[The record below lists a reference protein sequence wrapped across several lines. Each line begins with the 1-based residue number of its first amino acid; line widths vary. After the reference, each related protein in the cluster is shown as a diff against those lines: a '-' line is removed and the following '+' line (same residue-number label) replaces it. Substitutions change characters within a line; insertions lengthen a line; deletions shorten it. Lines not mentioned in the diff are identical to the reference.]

1 MLCFKKYSPVAAIC
15 CFFIIGG
22 FILSGCS
29 KNFLDR
35 QPLGEYTSG
44 DYPYPSGGGPY
55 DQYIFAAYSSLRD
68 YKVTDY
74 AFVGAVSIRS
84 DDADKGSSLFDG
96 VSYGL
101 GGADNF
107 PVSPTAQFA
116 NELWTAYY
124 GDLIYKCNIVLQQ
137 VAQDSSGTAESVKA
151 SAMGEAR
158 FLRGYAYFTLV
169 RLFGNIPIIDTVL
182 DIKNTVVPQSDPATV
197 YAFIEQDLQ
206 YAAANLPV
214 SYDPKFIGR
223 VTKGAANGLLAKVYL
238 YEKKWQQALD
248 AANLVITSGQY
259 DLSTPYEKIFTQ
271 EGENSKESIFEVQC
285 YADANH
291 PTDYGCQYGDIQ
303 GVRGVG
309 SQDLGWGFNDPSH
322 QLHLAY
328 ESGDPRI
335 NSTILF
341 VPTPQPTVFGETF
354 GRPESNDS
362 MYNMKV
368 YLGNDPA
375 TRNRIGGL
383 EGQHGWSINVR
394 LLRYADV
401 VLMYAEAANELGQTS
416 EALDKLNAVRRRAR
430 GTADSTQV
438 LPPITSTSQAQLRSA
453 IWHERRIELAME
465 HERFFDIVRW
475 GIAETVLHFAGKYNY
490 KAGRDELLPIPQ
502 AQIDLSQGVLHQNPG
517 Y

>member
-1 MLCFKKYSPVAAIC
+1 MFYLKKYRLVYFLFLAGLYISP
-15 CFFIIGG
+15 
-22 FILSGCS
+22 GC
-29 KNFLDR
+29 KKDFLNR
-35 QPLGEYTSG
+35 QPLGRYTT
-44 DYPYPSGGGPY
+44 DNYPYSPGGGPY

-68 YKVTDY
+68 YKITDY
-74 AFVGAVSIRS
+74 AFLGAVSIRS

-107 PVSPTAQFA
+107 PVSADAQFA

-137 VAQDSSGTAESVKA
+137 VSLDSTGTPEPVKA
-151 SAMGEAR
+151 SARAEAR
-158 FLRGYAYFTLV
+158 FLRGYAYFTLE
-169 RLFGNIPIIDTVL
+169 RLFGNIPIVDTVL
-182 DIKNTVVPQSDPATV
+182 DISQSNVQQSDPATV

-206 YAAANLPV
+206 YAAANLPML
-214 SYDPKFIGR
+214 YDPKFIGR
-223 VTKGAANGLLAKVYL
+223 VTKGAANGMLAKVYL
-238 YEKKWQQALD
+238 YEKKWQQAMD

-259 DLSTPYEKIFTQ
+259 DLSTPYDKIFTN

-291 PTDYGCQYGDIQ
+291 QTDYGCQYAEIQ
-303 GVRGVG
+303 GIRGAG
-309 SQDLGWGFNDPSH
+309 NEDLGWGFNNPSH
-322 QLHLAY
+322 QLHIAY
-328 ESGDPRI
+328 EAGDPRI

-341 VPTPQPTVFGETF
+341 MPTPAPTVYGETF

-368 YLGNDPA
+368 YLGNDPSM
-375 TRNRIGGL
+375 RNKVGGL
-383 EGQHGWSINVR
+383 VGQHAWWVNVR
-394 LLRYADV
+394 ILRYADV

-416 EALDKLNAVRRRAR
+416 EALEKLEWIRAR
-430 GTADSTQV
+430 ARNGNNAV
-438 LPPITSTSQAQLRSA
+438 LPPVTSTDQAQLRSA

-475 GIAETVLHFAGKYNY
+475 GIASNVLHAAGKVNY
-490 KAGRDELLPIPQ
+490 QTGRDELLPIPQ
-502 AQIDLSQGVLHQNPG
+502 AQIDLSKGILHQNPG